1 MTAAL
6 LRGISEALDGI
17 QAAEGTPGVFSWRP
31 DGSPYPDDV
40 IGIFFD
46 TAPDGGPSLTIN
58 DYGVD
63 DDPVTTDSTVG
74 VQFRFRAEP
83 GLRLVRPMRDT
94 VFDLFHGMSAVTL
107 GGVRV
112 TGVARTSST
121 KLGQTAS
128 GLMDWSDN
136 YYFRVHRPGTHRY

>member
-6 LRGISEALDGI
+6 LGGISEALDGL
-17 QAAEGTPGVFSWRP
+17 QAAQSTPGVFSWRP

-46 TAPDGGPSLTIN
+46 TAPDDLSLTIN

-63 DDPVTTDSTVG
+63 DDPVSTDSTIG
-74 VQFRFRAEP
+74 VQFRFRAHP
-83 GLRLVRPMRDT
+83 SLRLIRPMRDT

-112 TGVARTSST
+112 TGVSRSSST

-136 YYFRVHRPGTHRY
+136 YYFRVHRPGAHRL

>member
-1 MTAAL
+1 MSAAL
-6 LRGISEALDGI
+6 LGGIAEALDGL
-17 QAAEGTPGVFSWRP
+17 QVASGTPGVFSWRP
-31 DGSPYPDDV
+31 DGSGYPDDV
-40 IGIFFD
+40 LGIYFD
-46 TAPDGGPSLTIN
+46 TAPDTDSLTIN

-74 VQFRFRAEP
+74 VQFRFRAAP
-83 GLRLVRPMRDT
+83 ALRLIRPMRDT
-94 VFDLFHGMSAVTL
+94 VFDLFQGMSAVTL

-112 TGVARTSST
+112 TGVTRASST

-136 YYFRVHRPGTHRY
+136 YYFRVHRPGTHRF